1 MLAVLQMPL
10 HISIFEVGPLYGS
23 LQKLMGLWDFLV
35 KCYVISLNS
44 QGEAKLKLMENFAKL
59 W

>member
-1 MLAVLQMPL
+1 MLVVLQMPL
-10 HISIFEVGPLYGS
+10 HISIFEGGPLNGS
-23 LQKLMGLWDFLV
+23 LQKLMGLWDFLI
-35 KCYVISLNS
+35 KCSVISLNS

>member
-1 MLAVLQMPL
+1 MVLQTPL
-10 HISIFEVGPLYGS
+10 HISILEGGPLYGS

-35 KCYVISLNS
+35 KCYVIPLNT
-44 QGEAKLKLMENFAKL
+44 QGKAKLKLMENFAKL